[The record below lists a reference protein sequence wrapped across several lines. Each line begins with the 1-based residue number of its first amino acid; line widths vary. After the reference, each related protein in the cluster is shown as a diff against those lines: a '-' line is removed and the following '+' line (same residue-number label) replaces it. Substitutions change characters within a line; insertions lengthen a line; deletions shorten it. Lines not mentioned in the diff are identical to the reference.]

1 MTPKHAY
8 LIIAHHEPQVL
19 DTLLAALDDVR
30 NDIFLHVD
38 RRSAALRARMEE
50 YRPVRA
56 GFCLLPAPLEL
67 YWGDLSLVEAEFL
80 LLEAAVA
87 KGTYAYY
94 HLLSGVDLP
103 LKSQDYIHDFFR
115 RHAGC
120 EFVGF
125 WQSAAHRRE
134 LDKRVSRYFF
144 FTKALRPKGT
154 LRHALAT
161 PLCNLLLIGQKL
173 LGIRRRKEM
182 EFRKGPQWF
191 SVTHAFCL
199 YLLSRKA
206 FVLKRFAHTL
216 CPDELFVQARDRNV
230 ELVVDAPEGIEA
242 FIDPKKMA
250 RALSNIIRN
259 GIFLTG
265 GVANLKGLDG
275 LIADATNIK
284 VNLVDKPEECVA
296 RGLERVIKEKQ
307 FRSLTFVTKEQDY
320 K

>member
-182 EFRKGPQWF
+182 EFRKGPHWF

-216 CPDELFVQARDRNV
+216 CPDELFVQSVLWNSPFRAKLYDEADADRGCMRLIDWERGTPYV
-230 ELVVDAPEGIEA
+230 WQAADFGEL
-242 FIDPKKMA
+242 
-250 RALSNIIRN
+250 ALSDKLFARK
-259 GIFLTG
+259 FSS
-265 GVANLKGLDG
+265 AEPGL
-275 LIADATNIK
+275 
-284 VNLVDKPEECVA
+284 
-296 RGLERVIKEKQ
+296 LERVAYGLCGCSGEKG
-307 FRSLTFVTKEQDY
+307 
-320 K
+320 